1 MAHKVVLSA
10 ALTGVAANRAQ
21 CPAIPYT
28 PVEIAEEAR
37 RAVEAGAAIVHIHA
51 REDDGSPSWRP
62 EVFRAIHEEV
72 RARCPEVII
81 NYSTGAIGIPNAE
94 RVAHVR
100 ALRPDM
106 AAFNMGSMNYAIF
119 SSKAK
124 RFYFNTV
131 FENSFDT
138 MQYVVA
144 AMNEAGTTPE
154 MECFDTGHI
163 RNAEPLRAM
172 GLIPDNA
179 VYSLVMGVL
188 GGIPASTENLMHQIR
203 QVPTGAHWQ
212 VIGISRKQWQLA
224 AVAVT
229 MKGHFRV
236 GLEDNFYLP
245 NGEMATS
252 NGACVE
258 AGVTLARMLGAEI
271 ATIAEAREKLRI
283 PLRA

>member
-119 SSKAK
+119 SSKAQ

-138 MQYVVA
+138 MQYVVE

-203 QVPTGAHWQ
+203 QVPAGAHWQ

-283 PLRA
+283 PLRG